1 MLKSV
6 TEFWKNKSIKL
17 SDSFEVLITFK
28 NGKEPT
34 SLYNCTGFTI
44 PKLEYEE
51 EVLSY
56 GNLAQVFQTPKYDSC
71 KELTLEFT
79 EMMDKSKNKTKEK
92 QMVVL
97 SKVFEYM
104 GFDTKQL
111 FANGG
116 LQSNSATYHFDKIIP
131 TVEIKILNN
140 KLWRY
145 KYKYHFGNLKIV
157 NYSIYNLDY
166 QTESPCKVT
175 VNLAFETY
183 YKQAIDEPVDY
194 GETPVN
200 KTVKPKEDTKPK
212 EKEPD
217 GKVDVSL
224 EDINGDSN
232 ARKEDIEQNWKENI
246 NQSDLDMMKDEQLY
260 DPAYSE
266 LMGLDLDSD
275 EVEPELQTEM
285 WKQSANESDLDM
297 IRNPE
302 LAELEDLDLD
312 DSSPESNP
320 PVQETQV
327 ASNEHIGQQTGGDK
341 GPQGPTSNPNPTKI
355 DNVKTKENTEP
366 KPELASKPQ
375 QKKEEKSEFSKS
387 EIKEMAQRAA
397 DFDKKAG
404 VKKGKTGTYYAA
416 GLNAM
421 GLNASDRNDFDAAY
435 KQNM

>member
-1 MLKSV
+1 MLKSIS
-6 TEFWKNKSIKL
+6 EFWKNKTIKL

-28 NGKEPT
+28 NGNEPT

-79 EMMDKSKNKTKEK
+79 EMMDKTKKKDKEK

-116 LQSNSATYHFDKIIP
+116 LQRNFATYHLDKIIP
-131 TVEIKILNN
+131 TIEIKILNN
-140 KLWRY
+140 NLWRY

-157 NYSIYNLDY
+157 NYTVYNLDY
-166 QTESPCKVT
+166 QSESPCKVT

-194 GETPVN
+194 GETHVN

-224 EDINGDSN
+224 EDINGNSN
-232 ARKEDIEQNWKENI
+232 ARKKDIEQNFKESI
-246 NQSDLDMMKDEQLY
+246 NQSDLDMIRY
-260 DPAYSE
+260 P
-266 LMGLDLDSD
+266 GLTEFTDLDINS
-275 EVEPELQTEM
+275 
-285 WKQSANESDLDM
+285 
-297 IRNPE
+297 
-302 LAELEDLDLD
+302 
-312 DSSPESNP
+312 
-320 PVQETQV
+320 
-327 ASNEHIGQQTGGDK
+327 
-341 GPQGPTSNPNPTKI
+341 
-355 DNVKTKENTEP
+355 
-366 KPELASKPQ
+366 
-375 QKKEEKSEFSKS
+375 
-387 EIKEMAQRAA
+387 
-397 DFDKKAG
+397 
-404 VKKGKTGTYYAA
+404 
-416 GLNAM
+416 
-421 GLNASDRNDFDAAY
+421 
-435 KQNM
+435 

>member
-1 MLKSV
+1 MALGQFV
-6 TEFWKNKSIKL
+6 NITDFWHKKSIKL
-17 SDSFEVLITFK
+17 SDAFEVLITL
-28 NGKEPT
+28 NNKEEP
-34 SLYNCTGFTI
+34 LVNCTGLTI

-51 EVLSY
+51 ETIEY
-56 GNLAQVFQTPKYDSC
+56 GNVAQVFVTPKYDSC
-71 KELTLEFT
+71 KELTLDFYEY
-79 EMMDKSKNKTKEK
+79 MDDKNNNYSCTLK
-92 QMVVL
+92 
-97 SKVFEYM
+97 KVFDYM
-104 GFDTKQL
+104 GYKLNQKFS
-111 FANGG
+111 NGLMTNYG
-116 LQSNSATYHFDKIIP
+116 VYNIDKVIPIIQ
-131 TVEIKILNN
+131 IKVLNN
-140 KLWRY
+140 NLWRY
-145 KYKYHFGNLKIV
+145 KFLYHFENLKIV
-157 NYSIYNLDY
+157 NYTVYNYDY
-166 QTESPCKVT
+166 QNESPCKVT
-175 VNLAFETY
+175 VTLSFETY
-183 YKQAIDEPVDY
+183 YRQTIDEPVDY
-194 GETPVN
+194 GETTETKKITPQDPIYDPNGKANADTIFVEGD
-200 KTVKPKEDTKPK
+200 PK
-212 EKEPD
+212 
-217 GKVDVSL
+217 
-224 EDINGDSN
+224 
-232 ARKEDIEQNWKENI
+232 AHKEDIENDWRQST
-246 NQSDLDMMKDEQLY
+246 NQSDLDMIKEEQLY
-260 DPAYSE
+260 DPAYNE

-312 DSSPESNP
+312 DSSPVSNP

-404 VKKGKTGTYYAA
+404 VKKGKTGTYYTA

>member
-6 TEFWKNKSIKL
+6 TEFWKNKTIKL

-79 EMMDKSKNKTKEK
+79 EMMDKTKNKTKEK
-92 QMVVL
+92 HMVVL

-104 GFDTKQL
+104 GFNTTQL
-111 FANGG
+111 FANGE
-116 LQSNSATYHFDKIIP
+116 LQSNSATYRFDKIIP
-131 TVEIKILNN
+131 TIEIKILNN

-145 KYKYHFGNLKIV
+145 KYKYHFGNLKVV

-166 QTESPCKVT
+166 QNESPCKVT

-194 GETPVN
+194 GVEQE
-200 KTVKPKEDTKPK
+200 KPKPAPQDPIYD
-212 EKEPD
+212 PN
-217 GKVDVSL
+217 GKVNADTIFV
-224 EDINGDSN
+224 EGDPK
-232 ARKEDIEQNWKENI
+232 AHKEDIENDWKQST
-246 NQSDLDMMKDEQLY
+246 NQSDLDMIKEEQLY

-312 DSSPESNP
+312 DSSPVSNP

-327 ASNEHIGQQTGGDK
+327 ASNEHIGQQTGGNK

-355 DNVKTKENTEP
+355 ENVKVNENKDT
-366 KPELASKPQ
+366 KPEIASKPQ

-404 VKKGKTGTYYAA
+404 VKKGNTGTYYAA

-421 GLNASDRNDFDAAY
+421 SLNASDRNDFETAY
-435 KQNM
+435 KASM

>member
-6 TEFWKNKSIKL
+6 TEYWKNKTIKL
-17 SDSFEVLITFK
+17 SDSFDVLITFK

-79 EMMDKSKNKTKEK
+79 EMMDKSKKTNKEK
-92 QMVVL
+92 HMVVL

-104 GFDTKQL
+104 GFDTTQL
-111 FANGG
+111 FANGE
-116 LQSNSATYHFDKIIP
+116 LQSNFATYHFDKIIP

-166 QTESPCKVT
+166 QNESPCKVT

-194 GETPVN
+194 GVELE
-200 KTVKPKEDTKPK
+200 KPKPTPQDPIYD
-212 EKEPD
+212 PN
-217 GKVDVSL
+217 GKVNADTIFV
-224 EDINGDSN
+224 EGDPK
-232 ARKEDIEQNWKENI
+232 AHKEDIENDWKQST
-246 NQSDLDMMKDEQLY
+246 NQSDLDMIKEEQLY

-312 DSSPESNP
+312 DSSPVSNP
-320 PVQETQV
+320 PTQETQV
-327 ASNEHIGQQTGGDK
+327 ASNEHIGQQTGGYK

-375 QKKEEKSEFSKS
+375 QKKEEPSYSKS

-397 DFDKKAG
+397 AFDKQTG
-404 VKKGKTGTYYAA
+404 VKKGKTGTYYQA
-416 GLNAM
+416 GINAM
-421 GLNASDRNDFDAAY
+421 GLNASDRNEFDAAY
-435 KQNM
+435 KANM